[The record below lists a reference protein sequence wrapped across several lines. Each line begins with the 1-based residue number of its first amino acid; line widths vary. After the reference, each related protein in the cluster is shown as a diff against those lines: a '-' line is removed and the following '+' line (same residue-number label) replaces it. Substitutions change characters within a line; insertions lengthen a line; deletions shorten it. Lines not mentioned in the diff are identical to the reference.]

1 MSAHVLLNL
10 SNELRKRDKMR
21 GLPSILSLFRNEF
34 NKFNVRF
41 YLSNGIKITLKSH
54 FCRKNVIILS
64 FCTQRCYGRHNVC
77 RKSVN
82 YKWCMDF
89 IVWRFFTPRRDVIM
103 INRGSY
109 ISAHV
114 LLNLMTE
121 LGESDFFATSLVNL
135 IIQQYECCILFI
147 I

>member
-1 MSAHVLLNL
+1 
-10 SNELRKRDKMR
+10 
-21 GLPSILSLFRNEF
+21 
-34 NKFNVRF
+34 
-41 YLSNGIKITLKSH
+41 
-54 FCRKNVIILS
+54 
-64 FCTQRCYGRHNVC
+64 
-77 RKSVN
+77 
-82 YKWCMDF
+82 MDF

-114 LLNLMTE
+114 LLNLMNE